1 MQGEMPR
8 EDLRQR
14 MEIHPEE
21 MVRSEEESFM
31 RSINSLELLEREY

>member
-14 MEIHPEE
+14 MEIYPEE